1 MLYTDAQK
9 QEHIEEILGYLYQ
22 IALRDSRI
30 PIVLPSKE
38 FSEEAGIAVR
48 AYQEAYGLP
57 VTGEI
62 DDATWDSITGTYRD
76 MLEER
81 VPLLVFPSPDF
92 QLQTGDSGELVQLLQ
107 LLLRLTGNHFSN
119 LKPVTVTGEYD
130 TDTEHAVRQLQAI
143 ASLPVTGITDRKTW
157 NALAMLMNRIPLGI

>member
-9 QEHIEEILGYLYQ
+9 QEHIEEILTYLYQ

-38 FSEEAGIAVR
+38 FTEEAGLAVR

-62 DDATWDSITGTYRD
+62 DGDTWDSIVATYRE
-76 MLEER
+76 MMENA
-81 VPLLVFPSPDF
+81 VPLIVFPSGSF
-92 QLQTGDSGELVQLLQ
+92 LLREGDSGELVLLLQ
-107 LLLRLTGNHFSN
+107 VLLRIAGDHFSN
-119 LKPVTVTGEYD
+119 LSPVSASGTYD
-130 TDTEHAVRQLQAI
+130 APTAAAVSQLQEI
-143 ASLPVTGITDRKTW
+143 AALPQTGIADRKTW
-157 NALAMLMNRIPLGI
+157 NALASLINSIPLGI